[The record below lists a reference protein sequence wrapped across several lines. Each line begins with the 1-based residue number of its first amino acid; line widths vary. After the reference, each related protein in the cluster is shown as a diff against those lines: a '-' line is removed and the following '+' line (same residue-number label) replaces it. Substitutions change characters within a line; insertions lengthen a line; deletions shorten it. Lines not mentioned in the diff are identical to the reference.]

1 MKQTVIYSR
10 HILTNF
16 SFSFHVML
24 SDTFRENKASL
35 GCQSG
40 DRIGTKSPQ
49 SSLKWKFRAG
59 HALVLLSKESK
70 MCFKLEN

>member
-1 MKQTVIYSR
+1 
-10 HILTNF
+10 
-16 SFSFHVML
+16 ML

-40 DRIGTKSPQ
+40 DGIGTKSPQ

-59 HALVLLSKESK
+59 PSFQGVEDV
-70 MCFKLEN
+70 F